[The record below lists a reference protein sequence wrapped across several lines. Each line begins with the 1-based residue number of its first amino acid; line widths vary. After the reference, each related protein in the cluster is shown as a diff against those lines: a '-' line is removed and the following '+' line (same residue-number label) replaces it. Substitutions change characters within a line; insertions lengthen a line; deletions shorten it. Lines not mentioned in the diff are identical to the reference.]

1 MVEFSEFKGKKIIV
15 LKNKEDDKFP
25 FQFGL
30 GKAKMIVA
38 NYEAIKNFV
47 EDNDEVRPE
56 TKDTQA

>member
-15 LKNKEDDKFP
+15 LKNKEDDKFS